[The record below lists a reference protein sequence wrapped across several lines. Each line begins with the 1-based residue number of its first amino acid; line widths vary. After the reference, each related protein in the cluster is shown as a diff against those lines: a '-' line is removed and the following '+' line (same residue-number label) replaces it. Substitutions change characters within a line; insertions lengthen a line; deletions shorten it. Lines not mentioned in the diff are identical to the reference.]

1 MTPFPVREAFMI
13 TVLLADDLEEYRVL
27 LRKMLEMDGRFSVV
41 GEAPDGHAAVRLARE
56 TDPDVVLL
64 DIAMPEMDGLEA
76 IPHIRR
82 AAPRTRVVMLSG
94 FGEEV
99 MSDKSLRLGAD
110 AYVVKGHMT
119 DDLVRTLTTVCP

>member
-1 MTPFPVREAFMI
+1 MAYPGCEGSHMI

-41 GEAPDGHAAVRLARE
+41 GEAPDGVAAVRLARE
-56 TDPDVVLL
+56 VDPDVVLL

-76 IPHIRR
+76 IPHLRR
-82 AAPRTRVVMLSG
+82 LAPRSRVVMLSG

-99 MSDKSLRLGAD
+99 MSNTSLRLGAD

-119 DDLVRTLTTVCP
+119 DDLVRTLTSVLD

>member
-1 MTPFPVREAFMI
+1 MI

-27 LRKMLEMDGRFSVV
+27 LRKMLEMDGRFAVV
-41 GEAPDGHAAVRLARE
+41 GEAPDGHAAVRLAQE
-56 TDPDVVLL
+56 TNPDVVLL

-76 IPHIRR
+76 IPRIREV
-82 AAPRTRVVMLSG
+82 APRTRVVMLSG

-99 MSDKSLRLGAD
+99 MSDKSLRLGAH

-119 DDLVRTLTTVCP
+119 DDLVRTLTSVCP

>member
-1 MTPFPVREAFMI
+1 MI

-41 GEAPDGHAAVRLARE
+41 GEAPDGRAAVRLARE

-119 DDLVRTLTTVCP
+119 DDLVRTLTTVCL

>member
-1 MTPFPVREAFMI
+1 MTPNPAREASMI

-76 IPHIRR
+76 IPRIREV
-82 AAPRTRVVMLSG
+82 APRTRVVMLSG

-99 MSDKSLRLGAD
+99 MSDKSLRLGAH

-119 DDLVRTLTTVCP
+119 DDLVRTLTSVCP

>member
-1 MTPFPVREAFMI
+1 MI

-27 LRKMLEMDGRFSVV
+27 LRKMLEMDRRLTGV
-41 GEAPDGHAAVRLARE
+41 GERPGGVGSVRLARE

-64 DIAMPEMDGLEA
+64 DIAMPAMDGLEA
-76 IPHIRR
+76 IPHLRR
-82 AAPRTRVVMLSG
+82 VAPRSRVVMLSG

-99 MSDKSLRLGAD
+99 MSDTSLRLGAD

-119 DDLVRTLTTVCP
+119 DDLVRTLTSVLP

>member
-1 MTPFPVREAFMI
+1 
-13 TVLLADDLEEYRVL
+13 
-27 LRKMLEMDGRFSVV
+27 
-41 GEAPDGHAAVRLARE
+41 
-56 TDPDVVLL
+56 
-64 DIAMPEMDGLEA
+64 MDGLEA

-82 AAPRTRVVMLSG
+82 ASPRTRVVMLSG

>member
-1 MTPFPVREAFMI
+1 MTRNHPEEAFMI

-41 GEAPDGHAAVRLARE
+41 GEAPDGHAAVRLAQE

-76 IPHIRR
+76 IPRIREV
-82 AAPRTRVVMLSG
+82 APRSRVVMLSG

-99 MSDKSLRLGAD
+99 MSDKSLRLGAH

-119 DDLVRTLTTVCP
+119 DDLVRTLTSVCP

>member
-1 MTPFPVREAFMI
+1 MI
-13 TVLLADDLEEYRVL
+13 TVLLVDDLEEHRRL
-27 LRKMLEMDGRFSVV
+27 LRKMLERDGRFSVV
-41 GEAPDGHAAVRLARE
+41 GEASDGRTAIELVAS
-56 TDPDVVLL
+56 TKPDVVLL

-82 AAPRTRVVMLSG
+82 VAPETRVVMLSG

-99 MSDKSLRLGAD
+99 MLDASLRRGAH

-119 DDLVRTLTTVCP
+119 DDLLPTLTTLCA

>member
-1 MTPFPVREAFMI
+1 MI

-27 LRKMLEMDGRFSVV
+27 LRKMLEMDGRFTVV
-41 GEAPDGHAAVRLARE
+41 GEAPDGVAAVRLARE

-76 IPHIRR
+76 IPHLRR
-82 AAPRTRVVMLSG
+82 VAPRSRVVMLSG

-99 MSDKSLRLGAD
+99 MSDTSLRLGAD

-119 DDLVRTLTTVCP
+119 DDLVRTLTSVLP